1 MKHSLLF
8 CLLAIAFMACSK
20 TQQNDEVIRITDEDL
35 FSQCFVICDT
45 DSDGIVTKAEAEN
58 AKLLVL
64 DKGGRL
70 NIIEDYAFLQYFP
83 NLEALSVGNTPLE
96 LIDLSANPLL
106 KQLNLQNALWIKTLV
121 LAPDCN
127 PEMLYPSG
135 VESVE
140 IIYGMKYMRK
150 LQRKYHG
157 EN

>member
-1 MKHSLLF
+1 MKKTILFSLLA
-8 CLLAIAFMACSK
+8 LACMACSK

-35 FSQCFVICDT
+35 FSQCFVDCDA
-45 DSDGIVTKAEAEN
+45 DSDGIVTIAEAEN
-58 AKLLVL
+58 VKLLAL

-70 NIIEDYAFLQYFP
+70 NIIEDYTFLQFFP

-96 LIDLSANPLL
+96 IIDLSANPLL

-127 PEMLYPSG
+127 LEEILYPYG

-140 IIYGMKYMRK
+140 VERK
-150 LQRKYHG
+150 
-157 EN
+157 

>member
-8 CLLAIAFMACSK
+8 CLLALACTACGK
-20 TQQNDEVIRITDEDL
+20 QPQNDEVIRISYEDM

-70 NIIEDYAFLQYFP
+70 NIIENYAFLQNFP

-96 LIDLSANPLL
+96 IIDLSANPHL
-106 KQLNLQNALWIKTLV
+106 KQLNLQNALWIKTLI
-121 LAPDCN
+121 LAPNCHL
-127 PEMLYPSG
+127 EEILYPYG
-135 VESVE
+135 VDSVDIE
-140 IIYGMKYMRK
+140 RK
-150 LQRKYHG
+150 
-157 EN
+157 

>member
-1 MKHSLLF
+1 MKKVILFSLLA
-8 CLLAIAFMACSK
+8 LACTACGK
-20 TQQNDEVIRITDEDL
+20 QPQNDEVIRISDEDI
-35 FSQCFVICDT
+35 FSQCFVDCDA
-45 DSDGIVTKAEAEN
+45 DSDGIVTIAEAEN
-58 AKLLVL
+58 VKLLAL

-83 NLEALSVGNTPLE
+83 NLEALSVGNTTLE

-140 IIYGMKYMRK
+140 IIYGKK
-150 LQRKYHG
+150 
-157 EN
+157 